1 LDYSRYSGGG
11 VIIMNIESATYVE
24 TGIKTTVK
32 VVADGVT
39 MFIPIDIEN
48 IDYQA
53 LQEWVADGNT
63 IAEE

>member
-1 LDYSRYSGGG
+1 
-11 VIIMNIESATYVE
+11 MNIESATYVE

-63 IAEE
+63 IAEPAQKE

>member
-1 LDYSRYSGGG
+1 
-11 VIIMNIESATYVE
+11 MNIESATYVE